1 MWSSPNSKKVGI
13 TIKWMWFCGLSA
25 RVFVL
30 AENAF
35 FIQQIL
41 IAEHKTSYTHL
52 VYNYT
57 FFKT

>member
-1 MWSSPNSKKVGI
+1 MDVV
-13 TIKWMWFCGLSA
+13 CGLSA
-25 RVFVL
+25 RVLVL

-41 IAEHKTSYTHL
+41 IAEHKNFISPFGI
-52 VYNYT
+52 NYA